1 MLFVVL
7 GTGRPG
13 TLKQRLERRMKWTA
27 PETAGQVLGEYWL
40 QTPDP
45 DLVMIVETNDL
56 SNIMASTVA
65 WDDLFDFRV
74 VPAVTAEQGLEMAK
88 KMMA

>member
-7 GTGRPG
+7 GAGRPA
-13 TLKQRLERRMKWTA
+13 TERQRLERRLKWSY
-27 PETAGQVLGEYWL
+27 PEGAKIVAEYWL

-45 DLVMIVETNDL
+45 NLILVIEADDLAP
-56 SNIMASTVA
+56 IMAGTAA
-65 WDDLFDFRV
+65 WDDLFELRV

>member
-7 GTGRPG
+7 GSVRAGTTKERVARRLQWSYPPG
-13 TLKQRLERRMKWTA
+13 TKLIA
-27 PETAGQVLGEYWL
+27 EYWL

-45 DLVMIVETNDL
+45 NIISILEAGDIAP
-56 SNIMASTVA
+56 IMAGTSD
-65 WDDLFDFRV
+65 WDDVLSWRV
-74 VPAVTAEQGLEMAK
+74 VPAVTAEQGMEMAK